1 MPPPSATETLP
12 SAPLETI
19 QMKLHSRQGRFSPA
33 PPTEPRP
40 KQKLKIDP
48 LRALEPARKKLG
60 TLEAQRVMAVLVDA
74 IKRTEIVTALPFIVE
89 NLDRFSISF
98 GKELVRKL
106 QDHKMI
112 IDSFDEIKAEAGR
125 LFERQKRK
133 EEEEKWEDDNSASD
147 LSSHS
152 SDMRANAQLESAM
165 KQLQVLARTMQ
176 ASCKDILRVFALNP
190 SAMSLVLKE
199 CRERSPNA
207 DAYIAYLNELKDILM
222 HKLLTTPVEEAE
234 RNDFIHEIMEREKYN
249 SSVIAR
255 LDVDLKAAVADKE
268 NEVH

>member
-1 MPPPSATETLP
+1 
-12 SAPLETI
+12 
-19 QMKLHSRQGRFSPA
+19 
-33 PPTEPRP
+33 
-40 KQKLKIDP
+40 
-48 LRALEPARKKLG
+48 
-60 TLEAQRVMAVLVDA
+60 
-74 IKRTEIVTALPFIVE
+74 
-89 NLDRFSISF
+89 
-98 GKELVRKL
+98 
-106 QDHKMI
+106 
-112 IDSFDEIKAEAGR
+112 
-125 LFERQKRK
+125 
-133 EEEEKWEDDNSASD
+133 
-147 LSSHS
+147 
-152 SDMRANAQLESAM
+152 MRANAQLESAM